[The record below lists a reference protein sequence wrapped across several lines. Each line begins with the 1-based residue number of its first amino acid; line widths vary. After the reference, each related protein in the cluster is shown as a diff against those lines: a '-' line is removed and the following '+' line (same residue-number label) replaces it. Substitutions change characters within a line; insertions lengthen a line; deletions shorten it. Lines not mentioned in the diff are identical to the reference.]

1 MLEVVYKWSLA
12 GDIYQNL
19 AKDFVRWGIV
29 ALVCL
34 DLLGFCS
41 TEYVRSKSYNLF
53 IASHVVSL
61 IIFLFAVSNSRYL
74 VTNANSV

>member
-12 GDIYQNL
+12 GDIYKML
-19 AKDFVRWGIV
+19 AEDSIRWGIV

-53 IASHVVSL
+53 IASHVLSL
-61 IIFLFAVSNSRYL
+61 IIFLFAVSSSHYL
-74 VTNANSV
+74 VTSANFV